1 MKKFQKTLE
10 KKWKRFLSNIRLFHF
25 IMKGGV
31 VDMAMVYALLIV
43 KGKKTFAEV
52 PETLKEQ
59 VREILIDM
67 ECEHLITE

>member
-1 MKKFQKTLE
+1 
-10 KKWKRFLSNIRLFHF
+10 
-25 IMKGGV
+25 
-31 VDMAMVYALLIV
+31 MAMVYALLIV
-43 KGKKTFAEV
+43 KGKKTFTEV